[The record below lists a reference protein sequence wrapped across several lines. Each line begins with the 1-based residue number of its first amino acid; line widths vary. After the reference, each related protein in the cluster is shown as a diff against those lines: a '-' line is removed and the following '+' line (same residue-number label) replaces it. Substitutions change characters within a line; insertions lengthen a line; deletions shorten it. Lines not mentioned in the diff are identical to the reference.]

1 MVCMYF
7 LFEYLVICFCG
18 IYFTHG
24 IGLQTPAL
32 HHELTHPMAHSH
44 QQPSLKTGLG
54 PAVQLSLFTLPE
66 TSNSKKDVRSVLS
79 TPYMCPPPSAKQ
91 STSSLIV

>member
-18 IYFTHG
+18 IYFTHA

-32 HHELTHPMAHSH
+32 HPELTHPMAHSH

-54 PAVQLSLFTLPE
+54 PAVQLTHLLSLRQATA
-66 TSNSKKDVRSVLS
+66 KKDVWSVLS
-79 TPYMCPPPSAKQ
+79 TPYMCPPPLQ
-91 STSSLIV
+91 SSQRLH